1 MYIIPTFVIKGL
13 MGLVAGFIMR
23 HPEHRPGLVKK
34 LTAGVLAELIMV
46 SGYFAVEV
54 FLYDLAAAAAS
65 VPFNLIQAA
74 AALIIAVPVT
84 YLLKNVKA

>member
-1 MYIIPTFVIKGL
+1 MYIIPTFIIKGL
-13 MGLVAGFIMR
+13 MGLVAGLIMR
-23 HPEHRPGLVKK
+23 HPEHRPHIVKR
-34 LTAGVLAELIMV
+34 LIAGVLAELIMV
-46 SGYFAVEV
+46 GGYFAVEV
-54 FLYDLAAAAAS
+54 FLYDLAAAIGS